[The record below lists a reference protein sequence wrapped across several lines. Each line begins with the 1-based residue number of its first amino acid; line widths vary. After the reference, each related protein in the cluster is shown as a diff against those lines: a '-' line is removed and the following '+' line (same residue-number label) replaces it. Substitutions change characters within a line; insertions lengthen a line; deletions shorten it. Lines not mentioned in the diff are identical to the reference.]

1 MKIKGLWGDNLDTYH
16 QLCDKVVIHGIRKRV
31 VTVDI
36 VNPFEEKESF
46 SKGKTIDWM
55 QVLDVMFR
63 KILGGVGLLLLR
75 VWQNLNDRMNEFA
88 NKDLY
93 QKMTGDEIDAI
104 SI

>member
-1 MKIKGLWGDNLDTYH
+1 MGDARRSTKECTNVIYGIVRQMKIKGLWGDNLDTYH

-55 QVLDVMFR
+55 
-63 KILGGVGLLLLR
+63 
-75 VWQNLNDRMNEFA
+75 
-88 NKDLY
+88 
-93 QKMTGDEIDAI
+93 
-104 SI
+104 